1 MALTCNNLAPAILA
15 GRHIGNPAE
24 LKVNFEEKNSLIK
37 QKTKA
42 IAESDSLILRDSG
55 TSTTLTRFQARQT
68 VTFNSLR
75 QTVSDRQDND
85 KV

>member
-1 MALTCNNLAPAILA
+1 MALTCNNLAPAIPV
-15 GRHIGNPAE
+15 GRDIGNPAE